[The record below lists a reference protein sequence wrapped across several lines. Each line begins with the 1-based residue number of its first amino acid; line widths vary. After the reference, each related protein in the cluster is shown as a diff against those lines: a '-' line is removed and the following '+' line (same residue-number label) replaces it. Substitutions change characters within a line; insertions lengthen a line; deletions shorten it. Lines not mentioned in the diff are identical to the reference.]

1 MDTTAKKLFVL
12 FRRKDGNFGIV
23 SSRAFFNK
31 IGGNKAK
38 QFLECTE
45 INQSDIYEDLQ
56 NEIQAITAPK
66 KAVKVESK
74 EIEPS
79 NEPTPEELDAVRLKM
94 TEPGFNKSRLKKRE
108 KEVLAFIEGGS
119 NE

>member
-66 KAVKVESK
+66 KAVKV
-74 EIEPS
+74 